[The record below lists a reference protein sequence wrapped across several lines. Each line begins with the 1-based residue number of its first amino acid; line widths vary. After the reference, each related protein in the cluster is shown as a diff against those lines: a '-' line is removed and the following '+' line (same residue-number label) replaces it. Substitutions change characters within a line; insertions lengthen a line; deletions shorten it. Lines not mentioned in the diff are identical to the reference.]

1 MLAMMKLSDAQRQ
14 AMGLASRKLA
24 EEVFDENRV
33 VEKYFKA
40 MDLESF
46 RR

>member
-1 MLAMMKLSDAQRQ
+1 MRLSDAQRQ

-33 VEKYFKA
+33 VEKYLRAIDF
-40 MDLESF
+40 ESF